1 MENLDLISAEQFA
14 EAQSAKIN
22 SNFTKLKRAVE
33 DIPQGGGES
42 GGDSSDT
49 TLIDLWQNRPVMR
62 YGDTS
67 RTLKVLVLGNSYTNC
82 STFAIP
88 TILGN
93 AGISSGWSLNRQAAS
108 GAGLSDYVL
117 HEVYPPSNNTNNI
130 AGWWSMIVGNHGSTL
145 AGDYDIVVL
154 NQASPIQTDWDYFV
168 PEVGYIIDAIRHYC
182 TNKEV
187 KIAFHMSW
195 NRYHANYTDNTSW
208 RHPEWYYKIVE
219 YTQRLVLLYGLDI
232 VIPCGT
238 AIENV
243 QANGGTVGYDAFYS
257 HLVNGLGEYAAAAAW
272 YESIIRP
279 FFGSADLEAS
289 AMLPAEGSTF
299 SWSGYG
305 SDTMTLTITD
315 ASLAAKCAKA
325 ACEDMW
331 NITENL
337 V

>member
-1 MENLDLISAEQFA
+1 MENLDLILAEQFA
-14 EAQSAKIN
+14 EAQSSKIN
-22 SNFTKLKRAVE
+22 NNFNKLKLAVE
-33 DIPQGGGES
+33 NIPQGGGES
-42 GGDSSDT
+42 GGDSGDT

-93 AGISSGWSLNRQAAS
+93 AGITSGWSLTKHAD
-108 GAGLSDYVL
+108 AGVGLTDYVL
-117 HEVYPPSNNTNNI
+117 HDVYPPSNNTSNVV
-130 AGWWSMIVGNHGSTL
+130 GWWNRIVNNNGSTL
-145 AGDYDIVVL
+145 ANDYDIIVL
-154 NQASPIQTDWDYFV
+154 NQASPIQTDWDFYV
-168 PEVGYIIDAIRHYC
+168 PEFGYIVDAIRHYC

-219 YTQRLVLLYGLDI
+219 NTQRLVQLYGVDI

-243 QANGGTVGYDAFYS
+243 QANGGTVGYDQMYS

-279 FFGSADLEAS
+279 FFGSADLETS

-299 SWSGYG
+299 SWTGFG
-305 SDTMTLTITD
+305 NNTMTLTSAD
-315 ASLAAKCAKA
+315 AILAAKCAKA
-325 ACEDMW
+325 ACENMW
-331 NITENL
+331 NTTTNIS
-337 V
+337 